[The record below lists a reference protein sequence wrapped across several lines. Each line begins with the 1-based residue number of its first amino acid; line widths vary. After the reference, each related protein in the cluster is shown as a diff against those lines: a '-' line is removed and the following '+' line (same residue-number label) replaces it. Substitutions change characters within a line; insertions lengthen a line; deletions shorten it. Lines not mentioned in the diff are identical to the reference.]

1 MDIGSFLGAF
11 FGPLENVCIRIF
23 SDKKDGKFRGRKL
36 EFPLNR
42 IRDYVNEIGNH
53 NCQNRGI
60 FFVVNYGGHE
70 DSKISRINAQ
80 FVECDN
86 LSIDEQYKKI
96 RGFPLEPSIIVRT
109 RKSLHTYWLIRDG
122 NLKKFREVQRALAEY
137 FQGDR
142 SIVNESRVL
151 RIPGFYHCKEEPILV
166 KCEKFDPGLKYT
178 QEEIMEAVGRLSPL
192 TLDEGVAGKGTDMT
206 SSSAHSYTS
215 TAMAPTAMAPAAVEP
230 QIGEQLGIK
239 KVLYGCDFIRHC
251 RENAKSL
258 GENLWYA
265 MITNL
270 GVFKGGHEA
279 IHELSSPYASYNKV
293 ETDNKI
299 EHFLRSDTGPMTCE
313 ALVERGYVCEKMKN
327 VKCKC
332 KSPAAL
338 SYRKVDL
345 VTAKKIL
352 KSEAVTKNVTDDL
365 VRAKE
370 FMEEYVVALDE
381 IVAIA
386 FINNDMKEHFAL
398 KETYVKPLIK
408 RYKELK
414 GNGNKDTNK
423 SKSSIYNEEMPPWYE
438 VGDKGVKFIPGLLAN
453 HMKENVHGFYS
464 AEEYY
469 IYKNGAYREVN
480 EIVASRVVRK
490 HLIDRYSTM
499 NGINDAL
506 GQWQILSYK
515 SVEKLN
521 PNPLIINLK
530 NGLYDVKEEKLKAH
544 DPNYLS
550 TVQINANFDEK
561 AQCPRFMEFLKDSLG
576 EAEIAIVQEILGYL
590 LVPINKAQKSFVFVG
605 AGNAG
610 KSTLLSVAQDILLGS
625 RNVSN
630 VPWQALSDR
639 FKTAE
644 LFGKLAN
651 IFADLPSR
659 SIEDNGIF
667 KSITGEDYLT
677 VEKKNKTPFSFKPYA
692 RLLFSCN
699 DVPKNYGDKSNAFY
713 RRLIIIRFEKAVPM
727 EKRDASLK
735 DKLHREA
742 NGILLWALEGLK
754 RLMAN
759 DYIFSESD
767 KTKKE
772 LERYR
777 TESNSAL
784 SFVED
789 ICTFNID
796 RCIELKELYR
806 EYGEYCVESGMKA
819 TSLKKFSKDLQD
831 SYTQISVEKDTV
843 SRRIIFRGICI

>member
-11 FGPLENVCIRIF
+11 LGAHESVCIRIF
-23 SDKKDGKFRGRKL
+23 SDKKNGKFRGRKF

-42 IRDYVNEIGNH
+42 IQDYMNALRNH
-53 NCQNRGI
+53 NEQHRGI

-80 FVECDN
+80 FVECDT
-86 LSIDEQYKKI
+86 LSIDEQYKRIKE
-96 RGFPLEPSIIVRT
+96 FPLEPSIIVRT

-122 NLKKFREVQRALAEY
+122 EVSRFREVQRALAEH
-137 FQGDR
+137 FNGDR
-142 SIVNESRVL
+142 SIINESRVL
-151 RIPGFYHCKEEPILV
+151 RIPGFYHCKEEPLLV
-166 KCEKFDPGLKYT
+166 KCVKFDSGLRYT
-178 QEEIMEAVGRLSPL
+178 QEDIMRVMGNLSSPNLGEKVGGRCENLPSSNLGEDGDGRAGNMTLSK
-192 TLDEGVAGKGTDMT
+192 V
-206 SSSAHSYTS
+206 
-215 TAMAPTAMAPAAVEP
+215 
-230 QIGEQLGIK
+230 GEQPYIK
-239 KVLYGCDFIRHC
+239 KVLHGCDFIRYC
-251 RENAKSL
+251 REHAKSL

-270 GVFKGGHEA
+270 AVFKGGNEA
-279 IHELSSPYASYNKV
+279 IHELSSSYDAYSKV

-299 EHFLRSDTGPMTCE
+299 GHYINSGTGPMTCTV
-313 ALVERGYVCEKMKN
+313 LGERGYECEKLKN
-327 VKCKC
+327 KQCNC

-338 SYRKVDL
+338 AYGKVDL
-345 VTAKKIL
+345 NTAKEIL
-352 KSEAVTKNVTDDL
+352 KNEEVTKNVTDDL

-370 FMEEYVVALDE
+370 FLEEYVVSLDE

-386 FINNDMKEHFAL
+386 FINHDMKEHFSL

-414 GNGNKDTNK
+414 NKGNRDISR
-423 SKSSIYNEEMPPWYE
+423 SKPSISNEEMPPWYE
-438 VGDKGVKFIPGLLAN
+438 IGDKGVRFIPGLLAN
-453 HMKENVHGFYS
+453 YMEENVHGFYG
-464 AEEYY
+464 AEEFYL
-469 IYKNGAYREVN
+469 YKNGAYREAN
-480 EIVASRVVRK
+480 EIIASRVVRK

-499 NGINDAL
+499 NAINDAL

-515 SVEKLN
+515 PVEKLN
-521 PNPLIINLK
+521 PDPLIINLK
-530 NGLYDVKEEKLKAH
+530 NGLYDVRESRLKPH

-550 TVQINANFDEK
+550 TVQINANFNEK

-576 EAEIAIVQEILGYL
+576 ETEISIVQEILGYL

-699 DVPKNYGDKSNAFY
+699 DIPKNYGDKSNAFY
-713 RRLIIIRFEKAVPM
+713 RRLIIIRFEKSVPM

-735 DKLHREA
+735 DKLREEA
-742 NGILLWALEGLK
+742 DGILLWALEGLK

-759 DYIFSESD
+759 DYTFSESEN
-767 KTKKE
+767 TKRE

-789 ICTFNID
+789 VCTFHVD

-806 EYGEYCVESGMKA
+806 EYGEYCQECGMKA
-819 TSLKKFSKDLQD
+819 TSLRRFSKDLQD
-831 SYTQISVEKDTV
+831 SYAQIGVEKDSI
-843 SRRIIFRGICI
+843 SRRVIFRGICI